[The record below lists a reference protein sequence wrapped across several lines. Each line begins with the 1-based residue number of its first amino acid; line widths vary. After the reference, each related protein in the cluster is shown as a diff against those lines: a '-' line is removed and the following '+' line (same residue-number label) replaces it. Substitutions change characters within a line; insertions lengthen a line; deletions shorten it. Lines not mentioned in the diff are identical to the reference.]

1 MGKLKETYLNNMDT
15 NQTEFS
21 DTEYTY
27 LDWKIE
33 EVNDSIKLKYSKR
46 DVRWALDEV
55 LSDNEELKG
64 MILKK
69 LDIYY
74 SEKNGLL

>member
-27 LDWKIE
+27 LHWKME
-33 EVNDSIKLKYSKR
+33 ELNDSIKLKYSKR

-55 LSDNEELKG
+55 LGDNEELKG

-74 SEKNGLL
+74 SEKSGLL